1 MDIITHLCFVAIYS
15 FPPFFP
21 HLKCFAR
28 FYYLRQEELL
38 FNKQKQHL
46 TMAISSTD
54 STPTKRNKNKRQIWI
69 INAKTSGAN
78 FVDISLMLV
87 WPGVFFFVK
96 DKVKP
101 YIYLQKTR
109 LPSPSNCFSVAFRRT
124 NTGKKPLKKYSR
136 LQTSGLEKGDMK

>member
-54 STPTKRNKNKRQIWI
+54 STPTKRNKSKRQI
-69 INAKTSGAN
+69 
-78 FVDISLMLV
+78 
-87 WPGVFFFVK
+87 
-96 DKVKP
+96 
-101 YIYLQKTR
+101 
-109 LPSPSNCFSVAFRRT
+109 
-124 NTGKKPLKKYSR
+124 
-136 LQTSGLEKGDMK
+136 